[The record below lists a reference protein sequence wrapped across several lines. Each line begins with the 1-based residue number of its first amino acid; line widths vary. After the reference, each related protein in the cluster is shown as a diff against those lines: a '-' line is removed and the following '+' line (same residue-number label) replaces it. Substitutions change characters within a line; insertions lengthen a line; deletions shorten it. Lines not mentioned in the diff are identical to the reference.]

1 MSYNAKNHTEQGGE
15 VTRFGGKVIF
25 EEGSQIEGLPAP
37 TIPDAST
44 TTKGLVKQG
53 VFVADAAGEV
63 TTAAEFNALLASLMD
78 AGIIAPTA
86 DK

>member
-37 TIPDAST
+37 NIPDAST

-53 VFVADAAGEV
+53 AFVADAAGEV